1 MLKLALR
8 NLKSKPWRAVATV
21 VGIAVAVAMIFAM
34 LSFRGTVYDYIG
46 ASETAVAGASDVKI
60 ATQSSSDRITSVT
73 DELLDVDGVKTVVPS
88 LYLYATLG
96 GEYVQARG
104 FETGHLEELQKI
116 DRINGKSIDEFGTDD
131 VVISEKAAKHFGV
144 KFGDRLTLSLGNN
157 DIKVYVGAIVKN
169 TGYFLADSPYLI
181 LGSIK
186 QISGLV
192 IPGEVDLCNEIYLSV
207 QSGKDVNAVID
218 SVKAIPKYQ
227 DMRVEL
233 SHDYRYI
240 DEQTTALTAPVVL
253 AGAAVL
259 VLAVVIVAFLFLM
272 SEKDKVD
279 YIARLRIVGATN
291 EQIFGVF
298 MIESMVLAFVGGL
311 VGSAL
316 AVGVFA
322 LITRLTLKVLLLKI
336 SAVYLFVSA
345 IIGIAS
351 ALLSSLLPIVRSLK
365 GTIRQN
371 QTPLQNSS
379 KFGFILPILLVVSVI
394 VSVVVECTVS
404 SLTSYFAVVSLV
416 LTIVTLFVSAPYV
429 LKGVSYLTGKA
440 SNPSVKTASK
450 TLPREKRFARS
461 TSILTVGIAISVMLF
476 MAWNITTTVF
486 NGYVKNFEDFVFV
499 SNIKSTVNVEEIKQI
514 DGVDSATKMVWQ
526 KSDLRGEGFEKTVN
540 LLGSTDVLKM
550 INFEFVSP
558 KDGDKHLDE
567 LFAESAAHPNA
578 HASILDVSL
587 QKLYGVSV
595 GDELD
600 LTIKDKTIKVFVS
613 GFVQHNLFN
622 GNYIIVDAA
631 RLSDEGIEVDTVLAI
646 ADGDVDKAVG
656 NIKQKYASQ
665 NYYVVSAL
673 EVFKWDKE
681 STSAVFDLVGTLA
694 VVVGLF
700 ILVVSVFAALVGRGT
715 EDRARTAFLS
725 AGMSKGGLLGAE
737 LFQHSLI
744 ALVSFALAF
753 AASVLLT
760 MSLIHALMLFGLYF
774 EFTYKAWVVA
784 VVGLAMSA
792 CYALVPILLNFK
804 KGYKLTRN

>member
-1 MLKLALR
+1 
-8 NLKSKPWRAVATV
+8 
-21 VGIAVAVAMIFAM
+21 
-34 LSFRGTVYDYIG
+34 
-46 ASETAVAGASDVKI
+46 
-60 ATQSSSDRITSVT
+60 
-73 DELLDVDGVKTVVPS
+73 
-88 LYLYATLG
+88 
-96 GEYVQARG
+96 
-104 FETGHLEELQKI
+104 
-116 DRINGKSIDEFGTDD
+116 
-131 VVISEKAAKHFGV
+131 
-144 KFGDRLTLSLGNN
+144 
-157 DIKVYVGAIVKN
+157 
-169 TGYFLADSPYLI
+169 
-181 LGSIK
+181 
-186 QISGLV
+186 
-192 IPGEVDLCNEIYLSV
+192 
-207 QSGKDVNAVID
+207 
-218 SVKAIPKYQ
+218 
-227 DMRVEL
+227 MRVEL

-298 MIESMVLAFVGGL
+298 MIESMVLAFVGGI

-316 AVGVFA
+316 AVGVFV
-322 LITRLTLKVLLLKI
+322 LITRLTLKVLLLKT

-345 IIGIAS
+345 IIGIVS

-371 QTPLQNSS
+371 QTSAQNRS
-379 KFGFILPILLVVSVI
+379 KFGFILPILLVVSAIASVI
-394 VSVVVECTVS
+394 VECTVS

-514 DGVDSATKMVWQ
+514 EGVDSATKMVWQ

-550 INFEFVSP
+550 INFEFISP

-567 LFAESAAHPNA
+567 LFAESMAHPNA

-600 LTIKDKTIKVFVS
+600 LTVKDKHIKVFVS

-622 GNYIIVDAA
+622 GNYIIVRHSRRRRGQSGWQHQAKIRQPKLLCRVCA
-631 RLSDEGIEVDTVLAI
+631 RSVQMGQRKHVC
-646 ADGDVDKAVG
+646 
-656 NIKQKYASQ
+656 
-665 NYYVVSAL
+665 
-673 EVFKWDKE
+673 
-681 STSAVFDLVGTLA
+681 
-694 VVVGLF
+694 GL
-700 ILVVSVFAALVGRGT
+700 
-715 EDRARTAFLS
+715 
-725 AGMSKGGLLGAE
+725 
-737 LFQHSLI
+737 
-744 ALVSFALAF
+744 
-753 AASVLLT
+753 
-760 MSLIHALMLFGLYF
+760 
-774 EFTYKAWVVA
+774 
-784 VVGLAMSA
+784 
-792 CYALVPILLNFK
+792 
-804 KGYKLTRN
+804 